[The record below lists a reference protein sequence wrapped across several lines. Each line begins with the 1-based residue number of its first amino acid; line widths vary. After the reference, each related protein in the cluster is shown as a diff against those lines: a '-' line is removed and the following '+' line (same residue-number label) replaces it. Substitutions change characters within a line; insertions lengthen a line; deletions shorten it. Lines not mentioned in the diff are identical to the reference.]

1 MTERQAARIAV
12 VLRPGASRDE
22 VLEFSHGL
30 LRVRVKAPPID
41 GKANASLEKLLA
53 RLLGVPPSSVDVLR
67 GARSRRKLL
76 RVEGLSQE
84 EAEKKLAAHLR

>member
-22 VLEFSHGL
+22 VQGFHQGV
-30 LRVRVKAPPID
+30 LRVQVKAPPID
-41 GKANASLEKLLA
+41 GKANASLGEILA
-53 RLLGVPPSSVDVLR
+53 WLLGVPPSSVAVLR

-76 RVEGLSQE
+76 SVEGVSQK
-84 EAEKKLAAHLR
+84 EAEEKLAAHLG